1 MLHCWKYV
9 FIISIAVA
17 FFHNVVE
24 EVIAMHFGF
33 VFLVIDTKLNQA
45 YFLQGINKVAYIL
58 KLNTFV
64 MFLKIHSPLAYVFK
78 KSKCS

>member
-1 MLHCWKYV
+1 MDKQNKFLITALCLKYKKKKTKIIIIILLLVMLHCWKYV

-45 YFLQGINKVAYIL
+45 YFLQGIN
-58 KLNTFV
+58 
-64 MFLKIHSPLAYVFK
+64 
-78 KSKCS
+78 